1 MKKNL
6 NLTDFEIDDSIALD
20 DEEKE
25 LLAGIKDSHSI
36 MNDDLVKRLS
46 NIVKSQNKRS
56 KQINMR
62 LTENDYL
69 LAKAKAL
76 EEGIPYQV
84 LLASVIHKWL
94 HAA

>member
-6 NLTDFEIDDSIALD
+6 NLTDIKIDESITLD

-25 LLAGIKDSHSI
+25 LLAGIKGSHSI
-36 MNDDLVKRLS
+36 MNDDLVERLS
-46 NIVKSQNKRS
+46 NIAKSQNKRS

>member
-25 LLAGIKDSHSI
+25 LLVGIKDSHSI

>member
-6 NLTDFEIDDSIALD
+6 NLTDFKIDESITLD

-25 LLAGIKDSHSI
+25 LLAGIKGSHSI
-36 MNDDLVKRLS
+36 MNDDLVERMS
-46 NIVKSQNKRS
+46 NIAKSQNKRS

-84 LLASVIHKWL
+84 LLASVIYKWL

>member
-6 NLTDFEIDDSIALD
+6 NLTNFKIDESITLD

-25 LLAGIKDSHSI
+25 MLAGIKDSHSI
-36 MNDDLVKRLS
+36 MNDDLIERLS
-46 NIVKSQNKRS
+46 NIAKSQNKRS
-56 KQINMR
+56 RQINMR